1 MKKVFMFVNV
11 DWFFLSHRLPIAKAS
26 AANNIEMIVYTD
38 FTKDHG
44 PTFNKEFVL
53 QQSPL
58 RRASK
63 SLFHLIFE
71 VFRSFLIVIKEKPDL
86 IHAVTIKPILILG
99 LIARLTSTPFVGAIS
114 GLGPA
119 FVAAGWFS
127 KLRLRIVVS
136 VFKFVFGSSKASAIC
151 QSASDRDT
159 LIAAGVT
166 SIEKVV
172 LINGSGV
179 DVDLYSPIKKLLD
192 CVPYVLMAS
201 RILGDKGVR
210 EFCLA
215 AKIVNER
222 LGDRFRFKLSGPV
235 DGESPTFISNFDLK
249 KLCKETGVEYLG
261 NRSDMPELIA
271 SATIFVL
278 PSYYAEGVPKVLLEA
293 SACGVAIVTTDHP
306 GCRDA
311 IVSDQTGILVKP
323 RDSVDLA
330 EAMLQLLEDDEKL
343 RKMGENGRKLALS
356 FYRDTEVVKQHYALY
371 RYHLT

>member
-1 MKKVFMFVNV
+1 MFVNV

-26 AANNIEMIVYTD
+26 VANNIEMIVYTD

-44 PTFNKEFVL
+44 ATFNKEFVL
-53 QQSPL
+53 HQSPL
-58 RRASK
+58 RRVSK

-71 VFRSFLIVIKEKPDL
+71 IFNSFLIIIKGRPDL

-99 LIARLTSTPFVGAIS
+99 VVARLTSTPFVGAIS

-119 FVAAGWFS
+119 FVADNWLS
-127 KLRLRIVVS
+127 KLRLKIVVS
-136 VFKFVFGSSKASAIC
+136 VFKFVFRSSKARAIC

-159 LIAAGVT
+159 LISVGVT
-166 SIEKVV
+166 STEKVV

-179 DVDLYSPIKKLLD
+179 DVDLYSPNKKLVD
-192 CVPYVLMAS
+192 CDPYVLMAS
-201 RILGDKGVR
+201 RMLGDKGVR

-215 AKIVNER
+215 AEIVHER
-222 LGDRFRFKLSGPV
+222 LGHRFRFKLSGPV
-235 DGESPTFISNFDLK
+235 DSESPTFISNSDLR
-249 KLCKETGVEYLG
+249 KLCKESGVEYLG

-271 SATIFVL
+271 SAVIFVL

-311 IVSDQTGILVKP
+311 IVSGKTGILVKP
-323 RDSVDLA
+323 RDSAGLA
-330 EAMLQLLEDDEKL
+330 KAMLELLEDEETL
-343 RKMGENGRKLALS
+343 FRMGKNGRELALS
-356 FYRDTEVVKQHYALY
+356 FYRDTEVVKQHYSLY
-371 RYHLT
+371 RQHFR